1 MILNWF
7 NIFCQRELIQTPGPT
22 LYVKIKFRL
31 VNSLFSTFN
40 LKVGEGEAPLHISSK
55 GKNIELIFLLLE
67 HGAIINLNTKVI
79 FNEYF
84 RI

>member
-1 MILNWF
+1 M
-7 NIFCQRELIQTPGPT
+7 
-22 LYVKIKFRL
+22 
-31 VNSLFSTFN
+31 NSLLSTFN
-40 LKVGEGEAPLHISSK
+40 LKVGEGEAPLHMTSK